1 MGIIYHFEA
10 VIIGLKLLK
19 QQYVIFSLSY
29 MPTHLHQSSVTR
41 ILKASAVFYNLLP
54 FHANICLTCNSH

>member
-41 ILKASAVFYNLLP
+41 IL
-54 FHANICLTCNSH
+54 

>member
-41 ILKASAVFYNLLP
+41 ILKASPVFL
-54 FHANICLTCNSH
+54 